1 MKNKT
6 NIQKDFIINYMEI
19 IDEYR
24 REKEIIL
31 SACNEDNARTT
42 FNKIFKN
49 RHSDEDYRYDIINI
63 KLVDT
68 TEYKTFLAEFY
79 NIDDEGEVNFK
90 DFAVVKV
97 LNEDHAKQ
105 LIKNFEE
112 DMISSVDFIN
122 VQEVTHSPFIA
133 RAYLDV

>member
-49 RHSDEDYRYDIINI
+49 RHSDEDYRYDIINV

-68 TEYKTFLAEFY
+68 TEYKTFIAEFY

-90 DFAVVKV
+90 DFVVVKA

-133 RAYLDV
+133 RAYLDA